1 MKKGYTLV
9 ELLAVIVII
18 SLIGIITVPI
28 ATSYIEKSR
37 VESYRIS
44 AENVIEVA
52 KEYVAKEEENH
63 DFPETGIS
71 VKKIEEK
78 IDGKIISGRVKRNGG
93 FAMGRYRKRKKK
105 ENRMG
110 KLCVS
115 GIVFMFLIVMSIQ
128 IVKLYK
134 EDQTYIAKEKELN
147 EQLEDATEEQQ
158 QLADYEQYTQS
169 QQYIEE
175 VAKSKLGLVYNNE
188 IVFKEQDTEDGK

>member
-1 MKKGYTLV
+1 
-9 ELLAVIVII
+9 
-18 SLIGIITVPI
+18 
-28 ATSYIEKSR
+28 
-37 VESYRIS
+37 
-44 AENVIEVA
+44 
-52 KEYVAKEEENH
+52 
-63 DFPETGIS
+63 
-71 VKKIEEK
+71 
-78 IDGKIISGRVKRNGG
+78 
-93 FAMGRYRKRKKK
+93 MGRYRKRKKK

-147 EQLEDATEEQQ
+147 EQQ

>member
-1 MKKGYTLV
+1 
-9 ELLAVIVII
+9 
-18 SLIGIITVPI
+18 
-28 ATSYIEKSR
+28 
-37 VESYRIS
+37 
-44 AENVIEVA
+44 
-52 KEYVAKEEENH
+52 
-63 DFPETGIS
+63 
-71 VKKIEEK
+71 
-78 IDGKIISGRVKRNGG
+78 
-93 FAMGRYRKRKKK
+93 MGRYRKRKKK

-188 IVFKEQDTEDGK
+188 IVFKEQIPRMGNKKCGL

>member
-1 MKKGYTLV
+1 
-9 ELLAVIVII
+9 
-18 SLIGIITVPI
+18 
-28 ATSYIEKSR
+28 
-37 VESYRIS
+37 
-44 AENVIEVA
+44 
-52 KEYVAKEEENH
+52 
-63 DFPETGIS
+63 
-71 VKKIEEK
+71 
-78 IDGKIISGRVKRNGG
+78 
-93 FAMGRYRKRKKK
+93 
-105 ENRMG
+105 
-110 KLCVS
+110 
-115 GIVFMFLIVMSIQ
+115 MSIQ

>member
-1 MKKGYTLV
+1 
-9 ELLAVIVII
+9 
-18 SLIGIITVPI
+18 
-28 ATSYIEKSR
+28 
-37 VESYRIS
+37 
-44 AENVIEVA
+44 
-52 KEYVAKEEENH
+52 
-63 DFPETGIS
+63 
-71 VKKIEEK
+71 
-78 IDGKIISGRVKRNGG
+78 
-93 FAMGRYRKRKKK
+93 MGRYRKRKKK

-175 VAKSKLGLVYNNE
+175 VSKSKLGLVYNNE

>member
-1 MKKGYTLV
+1 
-9 ELLAVIVII
+9 
-18 SLIGIITVPI
+18 
-28 ATSYIEKSR
+28 
-37 VESYRIS
+37 
-44 AENVIEVA
+44 
-52 KEYVAKEEENH
+52 
-63 DFPETGIS
+63 
-71 VKKIEEK
+71 
-78 IDGKIISGRVKRNGG
+78 
-93 FAMGRYRKRKKK
+93 MGRYRKRKRKRK
-105 ENRMG
+105 SNG

>member
-1 MKKGYTLV
+1 
-9 ELLAVIVII
+9 
-18 SLIGIITVPI
+18 
-28 ATSYIEKSR
+28 
-37 VESYRIS
+37 
-44 AENVIEVA
+44 
-52 KEYVAKEEENH
+52 
-63 DFPETGIS
+63 
-71 VKKIEEK
+71 
-78 IDGKIISGRVKRNGG
+78 
-93 FAMGRYRKRKKK
+93 
-105 ENRMG
+105 MG

-115 GIVFMFLIVMSIQ
+115 GIVFMFLIVMTIQ

>member
-1 MKKGYTLV
+1 
-9 ELLAVIVII
+9 
-18 SLIGIITVPI
+18 
-28 ATSYIEKSR
+28 
-37 VESYRIS
+37 
-44 AENVIEVA
+44 
-52 KEYVAKEEENH
+52 
-63 DFPETGIS
+63 
-71 VKKIEEK
+71 
-78 IDGKIISGRVKRNGG
+78 
-93 FAMGRYRKRKKK
+93 
-105 ENRMG
+105 
-110 KLCVS
+110 
-115 GIVFMFLIVMSIQ
+115 MFLIVMSIQ

>member
-1 MKKGYTLV
+1 
-9 ELLAVIVII
+9 
-18 SLIGIITVPI
+18 
-28 ATSYIEKSR
+28 
-37 VESYRIS
+37 
-44 AENVIEVA
+44 
-52 KEYVAKEEENH
+52 
-63 DFPETGIS
+63 
-71 VKKIEEK
+71 
-78 IDGKIISGRVKRNGG
+78 
-93 FAMGRYRKRKKK
+93 
-105 ENRMG
+105 MG

-188 IVFKEQDTEDGK
+188 IVFKEQDTEVGK

>member
-1 MKKGYTLV
+1 
-9 ELLAVIVII
+9 
-18 SLIGIITVPI
+18 
-28 ATSYIEKSR
+28 
-37 VESYRIS
+37 
-44 AENVIEVA
+44 
-52 KEYVAKEEENH
+52 
-63 DFPETGIS
+63 
-71 VKKIEEK
+71 
-78 IDGKIISGRVKRNGG
+78 
-93 FAMGRYRKRKKK
+93 
-105 ENRMG
+105 MG

-147 EQLEDATEEQQ
+147 ERLEDATEEQQ

>member
-1 MKKGYTLV
+1 
-9 ELLAVIVII
+9 
-18 SLIGIITVPI
+18 
-28 ATSYIEKSR
+28 
-37 VESYRIS
+37 
-44 AENVIEVA
+44 
-52 KEYVAKEEENH
+52 
-63 DFPETGIS
+63 
-71 VKKIEEK
+71 
-78 IDGKIISGRVKRNGG
+78 
-93 FAMGRYRKRKKK
+93 
-105 ENRMG
+105 MG

-134 EDQTYIAKEKELN
+134 EDQTYIAKEKELK

>member
-1 MKKGYTLV
+1 
-9 ELLAVIVII
+9 
-18 SLIGIITVPI
+18 
-28 ATSYIEKSR
+28 
-37 VESYRIS
+37 
-44 AENVIEVA
+44 
-52 KEYVAKEEENH
+52 
-63 DFPETGIS
+63 
-71 VKKIEEK
+71 
-78 IDGKIISGRVKRNGG
+78 
-93 FAMGRYRKRKKK
+93 MGRYRKRKKK
-105 ENRMG
+105 VNRMG

>member
-1 MKKGYTLV
+1 
-9 ELLAVIVII
+9 
-18 SLIGIITVPI
+18 
-28 ATSYIEKSR
+28 
-37 VESYRIS
+37 
-44 AENVIEVA
+44 
-52 KEYVAKEEENH
+52 
-63 DFPETGIS
+63 
-71 VKKIEEK
+71 
-78 IDGKIISGRVKRNGG
+78 
-93 FAMGRYRKRKKK
+93 MGRYRKRKKK

-169 QQYIEE
+169 QQYIAE

>member
-1 MKKGYTLV
+1 MAKNKKFLGYAV
-9 ELLAVIVII
+9 LLCI
-18 SLIGIITVPI
+18 L
-28 ATSYIEKSR
+28 
-37 VESYRIS
+37 
-44 AENVIEVA
+44 
-52 KEYVAKEEENH
+52 
-63 DFPETGIS
+63 
-71 VKKIEEK
+71 
-78 IDGKIISGRVKRNGG
+78 
-93 FAMGRYRKRKKK
+93 
-105 ENRMG
+105 
-110 KLCVS
+110 

>member
-1 MKKGYTLV
+1 
-9 ELLAVIVII
+9 
-18 SLIGIITVPI
+18 
-28 ATSYIEKSR
+28 
-37 VESYRIS
+37 
-44 AENVIEVA
+44 
-52 KEYVAKEEENH
+52 
-63 DFPETGIS
+63 
-71 VKKIEEK
+71 
-78 IDGKIISGRVKRNGG
+78 
-93 FAMGRYRKRKKK
+93 MGRYRKRKKK
-105 ENRMG
+105 ETRMG

>member
-1 MKKGYTLV
+1 
-9 ELLAVIVII
+9 
-18 SLIGIITVPI
+18 
-28 ATSYIEKSR
+28 
-37 VESYRIS
+37 
-44 AENVIEVA
+44 
-52 KEYVAKEEENH
+52 
-63 DFPETGIS
+63 
-71 VKKIEEK
+71 
-78 IDGKIISGRVKRNGG
+78 
-93 FAMGRYRKRKKK
+93 MGRYRKRKKK

-158 QLADYEQYTQS
+158 LADYEQYTQS

>member
-1 MKKGYTLV
+1 
-9 ELLAVIVII
+9 
-18 SLIGIITVPI
+18 
-28 ATSYIEKSR
+28 
-37 VESYRIS
+37 
-44 AENVIEVA
+44 
-52 KEYVAKEEENH
+52 
-63 DFPETGIS
+63 
-71 VKKIEEK
+71 
-78 IDGKIISGRVKRNGG
+78 
-93 FAMGRYRKRKKK
+93 
-105 ENRMG
+105 MG

-115 GIVFMFLIVMSIQ
+115 GNVFMFLIVMSIQ

>member
-1 MKKGYTLV
+1 
-9 ELLAVIVII
+9 
-18 SLIGIITVPI
+18 
-28 ATSYIEKSR
+28 
-37 VESYRIS
+37 
-44 AENVIEVA
+44 
-52 KEYVAKEEENH
+52 
-63 DFPETGIS
+63 
-71 VKKIEEK
+71 
-78 IDGKIISGRVKRNGG
+78 
-93 FAMGRYRKRKKK
+93 MGRYRKRKKK

-147 EQLEDATEEQQ
+147 EQLEDAMEEQQ

>member
-1 MKKGYTLV
+1 MP
-9 ELLAVIVII
+9 
-18 SLIGIITVPI
+18 SLPPI
-28 ATSYIEKSR
+28 CS
-37 VESYRIS
+37 
-44 AENVIEVA
+44 
-52 KEYVAKEEENH
+52 
-63 DFPETGIS
+63 
-71 VKKIEEK
+71 
-78 IDGKIISGRVKRNGG
+78 
-93 FAMGRYRKRKKK
+93 
-105 ENRMG
+105 
-110 KLCVS
+110 C
-115 GIVFMFLIVMSIQ
+115 Q

>member
-1 MKKGYTLV
+1 
-9 ELLAVIVII
+9 
-18 SLIGIITVPI
+18 
-28 ATSYIEKSR
+28 
-37 VESYRIS
+37 
-44 AENVIEVA
+44 
-52 KEYVAKEEENH
+52 
-63 DFPETGIS
+63 
-71 VKKIEEK
+71 
-78 IDGKIISGRVKRNGG
+78 
-93 FAMGRYRKRKKK
+93 
-105 ENRMG
+105 MG